1 MNFYERKS
9 LINRKYKVD
18 NKRPVLKSFNFTL
31 NEEQIASLIYLLE
44 IADNEFLRMF
54 KRVPKEDLF
63 MRDIYYYYRQH
74 GKQLRAYLRKV
85 RGF

>member
-63 MRDIYYYYRQH
+63 MRYIE
-74 GKQLRAYLRKV
+74 YLIKEV
-85 RGF
+85 LWKLHYI